1 MSSAEDV
8 LWLSDLDA
16 FPFPLC
22 GSDFLVCAALEARSQ
37 ELTKAHSGRTMLALQ
52 HAAHVSVEVLWHS
65 DCWRR

>member
-1 MSSAEDV
+1 MSSAEEV

-22 GSDFLVCAALEARSQ
+22 GSDFVVFAALEARSK
-37 ELTKAHSGRTMLALQ
+37 ELTTVSGRAMLALQ
-52 HAAHVSVEVLWHS
+52 CAAHVSVEALWHS